1 MRIAPSAAAISVTE
15 GPAGTGAAEMVGV
28 GRTGALRT
36 TTGAARSGA
45 PQAVTVP
52 TTRAATT
59 ERAAL
64 GTDDGP
70 DGAITARLSCGP

>member
-1 MRIAPSAAAISVTE
+1 
-15 GPAGTGAAEMVGV
+15 
-28 GRTGALRT
+28 
-36 TTGAARSGA
+36 
-45 PQAVTVP
+45 VP